1 MKKIGD
7 LYAIELPNGKYAF
20 GRVMKDAG
28 LGIYKKIGN
37 SKNDLPNLEEYI
49 FIISV
54 FDYVYKET
62 EWNHI
67 KNIPFENEEDS
78 WPPKRSVY
86 DVISKSYSIYYK
98 GEFYP
103 STEEECRD
111 LEVGKVWDS
120 STLIDRIMVDDNY
133 LKMINA

>member
-1 MKKIGD
+1 MKKKQKIGD
-7 LYAIELPNGKYAF
+7 LYTIELPNGKYAF
-20 GRVMKDAG
+20 VRVMKDAG
-28 LGIYKKIGN
+28 LGVYKKIRD
-37 SKNDLPNLEEYI
+37 SKDDLPSLEEEYM

-62 EWNHI
+62 EWSYI

-78 WPPKRSVY
+78 WPPKRSIY
-86 DVISKSYSIYYK
+86 DVISNSYSIYYK

-103 STEEECRD
+103 ATEEECRG

-120 STLIDRIMVDDNY
+120 STLINS
-133 LKMINA
+133 